1 MKDKIQK
8 IVLIYCI
15 VVSVLCVWL
24 LEENYNKEQRLQEE
38 IEIKYE
44 YSTIIDSLEEELHN
58 TIHWYEFTENE
69 LKHK

>member
-1 MKDKIQK
+1 
-8 IVLIYCI
+8 
-15 VVSVLCVWL
+15 